1 VTGTVTSDDDLM
13 RAARSGSR
21 EAFEALFERY
31 RTLIW
36 RFFRRRTPDAEVA
49 AELSQDVFVALIQRA
64 RQYEPRG
71 SFRSYL
77 FGIAFN
83 VLLAWRRKSGRTSA
97 WPVDFDPPG
106 ETPDLSA
113 VLWVRQA
120 LAELDESDREIL
132 MLREYEAL
140 RYDEIAAALDLP
152 LTTVRTRL
160 FRARL
165 ALKAK
170 LETHREVQGVH
181 P

>member
-1 VTGTVTSDDDLM
+1 VTSDDDLM
-13 RAARSGSR
+13 RAAQRGNR
-21 EAFEALFERY
+21 DAFEQLFERY

-36 RFFRRRTPDAEVA
+36 RFFRRRTPDPDAA
-49 AELSQDVFVALIQRA
+49 AELAQDVFVALIQRA

-83 VLLAWRRKSGRTSA
+83 VLSVWRRQSGRTGAA
-97 WPVDFDPPG
+97 WPDDFDPPG
-106 ETPDLSA
+106 ESPDLSA
-113 VLWVRQA
+113 VMWVRQA
-120 LAELDESDREIL
+120 LAELDDGDREIL

-140 RYDEIAAALDLP
+140 RYDEIATALDLP
-152 LTTVRTRL
+152 LNTVRSRL
-160 FRARL
+160 FRARF

-170 LETHREVQGVH
+170 LEARREVEGVH